1 MGIPLPVRS
10 LGLFLALTAVVP
22 CYGKIT
28 VYHANQAAFAT
39 ASAVPAA
46 QYSGVQAYSPV
57 TLTPPP
63 VPSPAIAST
72 IPVRLQNAG
81 TIGMSIPQPGSF
93 MGFSVEMSVTNQVF
107 GKNSTQLQVPFLNLM
122 ANLQQRSGG
131 VRIRVGGNTQELAKL
146 VDSLPNNRILQKN
159 LTGIFG
165 TTDTPPLDYTRDLL
179 YMMANVSALVNVRW
193 FLGVPWFVT
202 KPFDLAIVGAS
213 QEILGDYLL
222 GLQCAN
228 EPDMY
233 VGHKHRTDPY
243 TPYDYGGEM
252 SDFLTQ
258 LAASGL
264 DVTGRAKQLLIGPNI
279 ANSQPAWAPEQIW
292 NTGFVDTYSENLA
305 YLAVEKY
312 PTSNCGAVY
321 HDGEAILDPQA
332 TFPEF
337 LSHTAHVQLLA
348 PYLNS
353 TRYAQSKGKQF
364 LMMETNSAACG
375 GIGGISDVY
384 GGALWGLDY
393 ALQLAHS
400 NFSGGMFHTGGQHVF
415 YNPFIAPPTAQST
428 FRQWSIGPLYYAALV
443 MAEAMG
449 KSNLTQ
455 VLDLKIASPYTPMYA
470 LYENGTPVRVAAF
483 NYVDDPT
490 GASDITAVVSVA
502 GGTLPSQLKV
512 KYLAASSVSQKGNY
526 TWAGQTFGGF
536 FESDGR
542 PMGTEDIQ
550 SVSCDTT
557 AQTCSVKVPAP
568 GFALIFL
575 TDAVYSESEPDVVLT
590 FATTARTHTQNT
602 VTVDPAV
609 LATSNGHNG
618 AINGLGSTS
627 QGGDKNAG
635 GRIQMPVVLSVLTA
649 GLTMGAALLVR

>member
-1 MGIPLPVRS
+1 MGIRLPVRS
-10 LGLFLALTAVVP
+10 LGLFLALAAVVP
-22 CYGKIT
+22 CRGKIT
-28 VYHANQAAFAT
+28 VYPTANQAAFLAT
-39 ASAVPAA
+39 ASAVPPA

-63 VPSPAIAST
+63 VPSPVIATT
-72 IPVRLQNAG
+72 IPVQLRNAG
-81 TIGMSIPQPGSF
+81 TTGMSIPQPGSF

-131 VRIRVGGNTQELAKL
+131 VRIRVGGNTQESAKL
-146 VDSLPNNRILQKN
+146 VDSLLDDRILQKN

-202 KPFDLAIVGAS
+202 KPFDLAI
-213 QEILGDYLL
+213 
-222 GLQCAN
+222 CAN

-243 TPYDYGGEM
+243 TPYDYG
-252 SDFLTQ
+252 D

-332 TFPEF
+332 TFSDF
-337 LSHTAHVQLLA
+337 LSHTGHVQLLA

-353 TRYAQSKGKQF
+353 TSYAQSTGKQF

-375 GIGGISDVY
+375 GIGGISDVF

-400 NFSGGMFHTGGQHVF
+400 NFSGGMLHTGGQHVF

-428 FRQWSIGPLYYAALV
+428 FRQWS
-443 MAEAMG
+443 AMG

-490 GASDITAVVSVA
+490 GASDITAVVSIA
-502 GGTLPSQLKV
+502 GGTLPSQVKV

-542 PMGTEDIQ
+542 PIGTEDIQ

-575 TDAVYSESEPDVVLT
+575 TDAVYSESAPGAVLT

-602 VTVDPAV
+602 ATVDPAV

-618 AINGLGSTS
+618 AVDGLGSTS
-627 QGGDKNAG
+627 RGGDKNAG
-635 GRIQMPVVLSVLTA
+635 GHIQMPVVLSVLTA
-649 GLTMGAALLVR
+649 GFAMGAALLAR